1 MPPSPLPNASSPQ
14 AIAQAVSMDLIAFF
28 VATFLGAVVAGVAG
42 FAFGLIASAVW
53 LHVITPAQS
62 AALIAAFAILIQGAT
77 LWNLRHALQIPRLV
91 PFIVGAAV
99 GIPLGATVL
108 NWATPTQMRAFI
120 GLALILFSVYSLVRP
135 KLPSVPGGRTADG
148 LVGVLSGLFAGGT
161 GLAGLPIIVWATLR
175 RWSKDEQRAVFQ
187 PVAIV
192 IFVMTLAWF
201 GGTGMVTT
209 ETLRLFAIGL
219 PAVAIGTWLGLK
231 LYGKLNEATFRVV
244 VLVLLLLS
252 GLTLLPLAWLR
263 GS

>member
-1 MPPSPLPNASSPQ
+1 MT
-14 AIAQAVSMDLIAFF
+14 QAVPLDLIAFF
-28 VATFLGAVVAGVAG
+28 VATFLGALVAGVAG

-53 LHVITPAQS
+53 LHVIAPAQS

-77 LWNLRHALQIPRLV
+77 LWNLRHALQVARLV
-91 PFIVGAAV
+91 PFIVGGAI
-99 GIPLGATVL
+99 GIPLGAAVL

-120 GLALILFSVYSLVRP
+120 GLALIVFSLYSLVRP
-135 KLPSVPGGRTADG
+135 KLPSVQGGRAADG
-148 LVGVLSGLFAGGT
+148 IVGLLSGLFAGGT

-187 PVAIV
+187 PVAVV

-201 GGTGMVTT
+201 GSVGIVTT

-219 PAVAIGTWLGLK
+219 PAVAVGTWLGMK
-231 LYGKLNEATFRVV
+231 LYGKLDEATFRAV

-252 GLTLLPLAWLR
+252 GLALLPLPWVR
-263 GS
+263 GA

>member
-1 MPPSPLPNASSPQ
+1 M
-14 AIAQAVSMDLIAFF
+14 
-28 VATFLGAVVAGVAG
+28 
-42 FAFGLIASAVW
+42 
-53 LHVITPAQS
+53 
-62 AALIAAFAILIQGAT
+62 
-77 LWNLRHALQIPRLV
+77 
-91 PFIVGAAV
+91 
-99 GIPLGATVL
+99 
-108 NWATPTQMRAFI
+108 
-120 GLALILFSVYSLVRP
+120 
-135 KLPSVPGGRTADG
+135 
-148 LVGVLSGLFAGGT
+148 
-161 GLAGLPIIVWATLR
+161 AGLPIIVWATLR